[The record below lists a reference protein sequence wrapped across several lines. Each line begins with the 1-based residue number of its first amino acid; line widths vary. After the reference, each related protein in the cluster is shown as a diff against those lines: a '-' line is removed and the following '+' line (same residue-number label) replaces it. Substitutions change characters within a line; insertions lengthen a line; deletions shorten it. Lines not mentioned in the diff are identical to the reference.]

1 MLNKVILMG
10 RLCADPDFR
19 QTPSGVAVCRIRLA
33 IDRRFTNKHFR
44 IAVMVLLIFVF
55 LQQTIHVMMT
65 RLSVNI
71 NKVATLRNAR
81 GGDIPNV
88 VKVALDCETFGADGI
103 TVHPRPDERHI
114 RRADVYDLRPLLRTE
129 FNIEGYPSPEFIDLV
144 LKVKPHQVT
153 LVPDSPTQ
161 ITSNSGWDTKT
172 NIDFLTDVLDQF
184 NTAGIR
190 TSVFVSTDTEMIEYA
205 AKAGAD
211 RVELYTEPYATAFPK
226 DPEVAIAPFVEA
238 ARVARKLG
246 LGLNAGHDLSLLNLN
261 FFYKNIP
268 WLDEVSIGHAL
279 ISDAL
284 YLGLERTI
292 QEYKNCLR

>member
-1 MLNKVILMG
+1 
-10 RLCADPDFR
+10 
-19 QTPSGVAVCRIRLA
+19 
-33 IDRRFTNKHFR
+33 
-44 IAVMVLLIFVF
+44 
-55 LQQTIHVMMT
+55 MT

-88 VKVALDCETFGADGI
+88 VKVALDCGTFGADGI

-226 DPEVAIAPFVEA
+226 DPEIAIAPFVEA